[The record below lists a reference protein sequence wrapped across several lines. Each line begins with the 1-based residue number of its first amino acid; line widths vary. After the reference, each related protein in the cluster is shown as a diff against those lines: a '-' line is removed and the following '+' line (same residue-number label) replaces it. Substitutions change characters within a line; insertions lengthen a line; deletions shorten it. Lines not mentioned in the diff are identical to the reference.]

1 MNVQESIKLLIQVA
15 LLAQSK
21 GILSLE
27 EAVLV
32 LDAIKVSS
40 AQENS
45 PAQDEKMPFNVVTQ

>member
-1 MNVQESIKLLIQVA
+1 MNFQESIKLLIQVA

-45 PAQDEKMPFNVVTQ
+45 PAQDEKTPLNVVTE

>member
-27 EAVLV
+27 EAVIV
-32 LDAIKVSS
+32 LDAIKVLS

-45 PAQDEKMPFNVVTQ
+45 PAQDEKMPLNVVTE

>member
-1 MNVQESIKLLIQVA
+1 MNFQESIKLLIQVA

-32 LDAIKVSS
+32 LDAIKASS

-45 PAQDEKMPFNVVTQ
+45 PAQDEKTPLNVVTE